1 MTLRIPKATFDALAG
16 YIRSSESVLISH
28 ELEWYMDEKP
38 RVLGVLAMD
47 VIDGDFLGTVLGRD
61 ARGRFRGV
69 TMTPFCE
76 TPDAARA
83 LLKDELDR
91 CSKLPDAEFWQG
103 DEEGKPLDFFSPVVA
118 TARLSP
124 SFVRIA
130 TGEGFSPAR
139 ALIESMMPYY
149 EDVDGNFVEQ
159 FQSTGFDSRFWE
171 LYVFALMTEGG
182 FAFDRSFHAPD
193 FFCRSVLG
201 DVFVEAM
208 TANPTVNAAGLVI
221 EPEVPREKSR
231 FKEYY
236 QEYMP
241 IKWGSTLTSKL
252 QKEYWRLPHV
262 ADKPIVFAIQDF
274 HVPRAMTFLNHSLMP
289 YLYGISFTAL
299 YDANERLVVKATAR
313 GPHKWGFKTIETG
326 FFRLPGSEN
335 ISAVISNP
343 TATISKFNRMGH
355 LAGLGSRDVTMVCVG
370 TRHHHDDNSALPI
383 PFKMLVNDP
392 RYSETWVEGVDVF
405 HNPDAKFPLDDLF
418 LIGASHHFL
427 ENGNMRSLIPRFHP
441 YQSETFI
448 ISPERISGVMG
459 RRQSRLAAGQSEESR
474 YHPFLGRR

>member
-1 MTLRIPKATFDALAG
+1 LRLVSNMIVRIPRTIFDALAG
-16 YIRSSESVLISH
+16 YIRGPHSFLISQ
-28 ELEWYMDEKP
+28 ELEWYTDDRR
-38 RVLGVLAMD
+38 RVLGVLAKD
-47 VIDGDFLGTVLGRD
+47 IIDEDFIGTVLGRD

-83 LLKDELDR
+83 HLKEDLDKW
-91 CSKLPDAEFWQG
+91 SKMPDAEFWQG
-103 DEEGKPLDFFSPVVA
+103 DEEGEPLDFFTPVVPPV
-118 TARLSP
+118 RLSP

-139 ALIESMMPYY
+139 ALMESMMPYY

-171 LYVFALMTEGG
+171 LYVFALMTEAG
-182 FAFDRSFHAPD
+182 FVFDRSFHAPD
-193 FFCRSVLG
+193 FFCRSFAG

-208 TANPTVNAAGLVI
+208 TANPTVNAAGLVV
-221 EPEVPREKSR
+221 EPEVPREASR

-252 QKEYWRLPHV
+252 KKEYWKLPHV
-262 ADKPIVFAIQDF
+262 VGKPIVFAIQDF

-289 YLYGISFTAL
+289 YLYGISFAAL
-299 YDANERLVVKATAR
+299 YDANEKLIVKATPR
-313 GPHKWGFKTIETG
+313 GPHKWGFKSIETG
-326 FFRLPGSEN
+326 FFSLPGSEN
-335 ISAVISNP
+335 ISAVIANP
-343 TATISKFNRMGH
+343 TATISKMNRMGY

-392 RYSETWVEGVDVF
+392 RYSETWVEGLDVF
-405 HNPDAKFPLDDLF
+405 HNPTANIRLDDSF
-418 LIGASHHFL
+418 LIGASHHFF
-427 ENGNMRSLIPRFHP
+427 ENGNVRSLIPRFHP
-441 YQSETFI
+441 YQSETLI
-448 ISPERISGVMG
+448 LSPKRASGALRLAVGRSLGSGVL
-459 RRQSRLAAGQSEESR
+459 SR
-474 YHPFLGRR
+474 